1 MGRNNELKNITRFLS
16 GVLLAAL
23 LFINNFSLF
32 ACTYVFIGIF
42 MCIRTLFAKASR
54 KVRLLV
60 CAGHIMIM
68 IFQLVYNVFV
78 TFGEHKNIFSEIG
91 SKLFGLLLIFIPFSV
106 EKIFTRYNTPE
117 LYFPSIQDITVFSF
131 SELKQNT
138 KNVINAINK
147 FSSSISKEN
156 INEVIRDIP
165 RHSSFRY
172 INSGTLTEEYFE
184 IAYKTLTDPY
194 VYIVISNTG
203 SAASEIISVFTN
215 KIYNHA
221 SLSFDSELETIISYN
236 GGERIYPPGL
246 NKEMVEYFNKKKD
259 ASIMVYKLKISKENK
274 RKIIDKIKEINRD
287 GSAYNLM
294 GLVLKH
300 SFKPNIMFCSQFVY
314 KMLEYA
320 GINYFE
326 GKAEQIKPA
335 DLVELDYY
343 RKLQFVYEIKLDLF
357 NNPVGY

>member
-1 MGRNNELKNITRFLS
+1 
-16 GVLLAAL
+16 
-23 LFINNFSLF
+23 
-32 ACTYVFIGIF
+32 
-42 MCIRTLFAKASR
+42 
-54 KVRLLV
+54 
-60 CAGHIMIM
+60 M

-78 TFGEHKNIFSEIG
+78 TFGEHKNIFFEFG
-91 SKLFGLLLIFIPFSV
+91 SKLFGLALIFIPFSA
-106 EKIFTRYNTPE
+106 EKIFTRYNIPE

-138 KNVINAINK
+138 KNVINTINK
-147 FSSSISKEN
+147 FSNNISKEN
-156 INEVIRDIP
+156 IDEIIQDIP

-172 INSGTLTEEYFE
+172 INSGTLTEEYFK

-194 VYIVISNTG
+194 IYIIISNTG

-246 NKEMVEYFNKKKD
+246 NKEMVAYFNKKKD
-259 ASIMVYKLKISKENK
+259 ASIMVYKLEISEENK
-274 RKIIDKIKEINRD
+274 RKIIDKIKEINQD

-294 GLVLKH
+294 GLVLKY

-314 KMLEYA
+314 KMLKYA

-326 GKAEQIKPA
+326 EKAEQIKPT
-335 DLVELDYY
+335 DLIELDYY
-343 RKLQFVYEIKLDLF
+343 RKLQFAYEIKL
-357 NNPVGY
+357 NGNE